1 MSEENEKELK
11 TETLNLE
18 KKIELDKGANPEK
31 YKAAA
36 PEDDSDDFDGLIKK
50 KNELLNEKKREQLRN
65 RQLEEELT
73 NLKSMLRKQE
83 DEKLEEKQEYKTL
96 WENTQREKEETEQRF
111 FKLQDSLVK
120 EKKIKEFNKVLGTQL
135 NKDRYYDFVNFEDII
150 INEDGSVNK
159 DSVKYAVNLLRENYP
174 EIASR
179 SEFPRVGSQA
189 ASNTGINMQTDL
201 SSKDA
206 RRNLKAKMLRK

>member
-1 MSEENEKELK
+1 MSEKNEELK
-11 TETLNLE
+11 SEALDLE

-31 YKAAA
+31 YKTQE
-36 PEDDSDDFDGLIKK
+36 EDHDDFDGLIKK

-65 RQLEEELT
+65 KQLEEELAS
-73 NLKSMLRKQE
+73 LKAMLRKQE

-96 WENTQREKEETEQRF
+96 WENTQREKEETEQKF
-111 FKLQDSLVK
+111 FQLQNSLVK

-135 NKDRYYDFVNFEDII
+135 AKDRYYDFVNFEDII
-150 INEDGSVNK
+150 INEDGTVNK

-189 ASNTGINMQTDL
+189 ASNTGINTQADL
-201 SSKDA
+201 SNKDA